1 MTAATVLDD
10 GYWLW
15 CFLMKAMIAILLMFL
30 FFPIVVVILAHTDT
44 NGLVTTTLDPMK
56 HNLFRE
62 GGTVATTRGNTALS
76 IICKYIYICIYIIEG
91 HVI

>member
-1 MTAATVLDD
+1 MVFFVYSYDSYFANVS
-10 GYWLW
+10 
-15 CFLMKAMIAILLMFL
+15 

-76 IICKYIYICIYIIEG
+76 IICKYIYMYIYY
-91 HVI
+91 